1 MFRVLDVPDALE
13 RRALSSEA
21 ELTLRLEIEDAQ
33 VPENRGPWRVRMEG
47 GALQVEP
54 WTGGRVDAALT
65 MPIQTLSRIYIGA
78 IAPWQALS
86 GGLATLDGADVVKM
100 LDRAFEV
107 PKPWTFDR
115 F

>member
-1 MFRVLDVPDALE
+1 
-13 RRALSSEA
+13 
-21 ELTLRLEIEDAQ
+21 
-33 VPENRGPWRVRMEG
+33 
-47 GALQVEP
+47 
-54 WTGGRVDAALT
+54 

-78 IAPWQALS
+78 IAPWQAVY

>member
-1 MFRVLDVPDALE
+1 MFRVLDVCDALE
-13 RRALSSEA
+13 ARVLASEA
-21 ELTLRLEIEDAQ
+21 ELTLKLEVEDQ
-33 VPENRGPWRVRMEG
+33 QIPENRGPWRVRMEG
-47 GALQVEP
+47 GAMQVDH
-54 WTGGRVDAALT
+54 WMGGRCDAELA
-65 MPIQTLSRIYIGA
+65 MPVQTLSRIYIGA

-86 GGLATLDGADVVKM
+86 GGLATLNGADVVKM